1 MQGGQGKAL
10 RIMSIANG
18 WDPNV
23 IQGTGEDIGNFNKSP
38 DGVDHK
44 TVGTLPQGTPESF
57 PGDHPNIGAERI
69 PFSTPDRGPGW
80 DSKSRATKGNDP
92 FSGMGGM

>member
-1 MQGGQGKAL
+1 MLGDQGRAL
-10 RIMSIANG
+10 RIMSLNKG
-18 WDPNV
+18 WDPNK

-38 DGVDHK
+38 DGVDHR
-44 TVGTLPQGTPESF
+44 TTGALPQGTPSAF
-57 PGDHPNIGAERI
+57 PEDHPAISPEKI

-80 DSKSRATKGNDP
+80 DSKSRATKGDNP